1 MSVYHHIYE
10 VVKQIPP
17 GKVATYGQIATL
29 ANLAGKARL
38 VGYALARVPGNDLE
52 IPWQRVINAKGEISY
67 SPFRE
72 GNDYLQRA
80 LLEREGVQFSPD
92 DRVNLRLYGW
102 RPEEEAGHT
111 SL

>member
-1 MSVYHHIYE
+1 MSVYQQIYE

-38 VGYALARVPGNDLE
+38 VGYALARVPGNDPE

-72 GNDYLQRA
+72 GNDYLQRS
-80 LLEREGVQFSPD
+80 LLEREGVEFTAG
-92 DRVNLRLYGW
+92 DRVNLQRYRW
-102 RPEEEAGHT
+102 QPEGEPGHT

>member
-1 MSVYHHIYE
+1 
-10 VVKQIPP
+10 
-17 GKVATYGQIATL
+17 
-29 ANLAGKARL
+29 

-80 LLEREGVQFSPD
+80 LLEREGVQFTPD

-102 RPEEEAGHT
+102 RPEEEGGHT